1 MLLTDHPELKADRDN
16 VYYWNFLPPAEL
28 ESLLALYKT
37 VSQKTL
43 RISKT
48 FGIEGK
54 QLLTPD
60 DEYEALKDFNSAY
73 EGTESKEEEIIL
85 DYQRL
90 MAEYPEYKDTVGK
103 LPKKFFSGK
112 LYDNKGIFFCYNLPE
127 KLTDG
132 RWTVNEGRTA
142 WYYYDTVNGKIS
154 EDAYEIWQMIKTEPD
169 EERAVAISSDTF
181 ADYKKMIETHI
192 NKTYMR
198 SIQAPVGVKP
208 KLVTWMQLT

>member
-1 MLLTDHPELKADRDN
+1 M
-16 VYYWNFLPPAEL
+16 YYWNFLPPAEL

-103 LPKKFFSGK
+103 LPKKFFSGNPNTTRGA
-112 LYDNKGIFFCYNLPE
+112 Y
-127 KLTDG
+127 
-132 RWTVNEGRTA
+132 
-142 WYYYDTVNGKIS
+142 GK
-154 EDAYEIWQMIKTEPD
+154 
-169 EERAVAISSDTF
+169 RAIL
-181 ADYKKMIETHI
+181 
-192 NKTYMR
+192 R
-198 SIQAPVGVKP
+198 C
-208 KLVTWMQLT
+208 LCR